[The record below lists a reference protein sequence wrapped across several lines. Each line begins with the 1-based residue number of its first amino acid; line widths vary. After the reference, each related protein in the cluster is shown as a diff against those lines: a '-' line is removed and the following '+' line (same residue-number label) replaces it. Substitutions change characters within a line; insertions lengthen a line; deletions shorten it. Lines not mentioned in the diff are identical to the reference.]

1 MAALAFKMYEI
12 LLEFLNGIINLNWQ
26 QKNSQLAL
34 VGGIMINCEGD
45 KTDRFLPM
53 MFELRTQDETKDVFE
68 ETFNK

>member
-1 MAALAFKMYEI
+1 
-12 LLEFLNGIINLNWQ
+12 
-26 QKNSQLAL
+26 
-34 VGGIMINCEGD
+34 MINCEGD